1 MSKAKKNELSTVLS
15 KPANRNIE
23 EVSRRRTEDK
33 SVRKA
38 QLIEATI
45 DCIAKY
51 GIAGTTLARVTE
63 IAGLSLGL
71 VSFHFDSK
79 ERLLEET
86 LRYVATEYNDHWR
99 KVNKIESKNDTE
111 RLLAIIDS
119 TFDAKICNRKKLS
132 VWFAFIG
139 EHGGSATYRK
149 IVEDLD
155 TDRYYEIIRL
165 LTSITAGKIESDLS
179 FVVYNIETLMD
190 GLWMSILLYPKEVD
204 REYSK
209 YIVKRNL
216 FALLPGCFDETQLL
230 KEQS

>member
-1 MSKAKKNELSTVLS
+1 MPKLNKNEVKTAMLKRTVD
-15 KPANRNIE
+15 KKEAAP
-23 EVSRRRTEDK
+23 RRRTED
-33 SVRKA
+33 SAVRKA

-51 GIAGTTLARVTE
+51 GMAGTTLAKVTE
-63 IAGLSLGL
+63 VAGLSLGL

-79 ERLLEET
+79 ERLFEET
-86 LRYVATEYNDHWR
+86 LRFIAIEYNDHWR
-99 KVNKIESKNDTE
+99 KVNKNETNNDTE
-111 RLLAIIDS
+111 RLMAIIDS
-119 TFDAKICNRKKLS
+119 SFDAKICNRKKLS

-165 LTSITAGKIESDLS
+165 LTSITAGKIETDLS